1 MILVVVTWTIEQVAL
16 VVVEMTL
23 GIVVLV
29 VAVVSLKQAVFNKY
43 F

>member
-1 MILVVVTWTIEQVAL
+1 MEQVAF

-29 VAVVSLKQAVFNKY
+29 VAVVTLKQVVFNKY